1 MFILPKILNVIHT
14 MIISSISYKG
24 GVGKSTV
31 ARNLAVYFA
40 HSDYKVC
47 IVDADE
53 SQVTVKWSGVRLEKE
68 KEPVI
73 QVVGMTDPKA
83 LMGTVKQ
90 IYNDYDIVI
99 IDSPPSYNPISV
111 KIMLISHLI
120 LMPIKPTG
128 RDELETAKD
137 LLERY
142 TNSMEMK
149 EKKTEA
155 RFIINEFNPS
165 PSFHKSF
172 IAILKEIGEE
182 YNVPVLDTYLR
193 YRPAVYS
200 ECSAK
205 GIGVIEYNNKAA
217 KKEFKNLAENILK
230 IGEEI

>member
-1 MFILPKILNVIHT
+1 

-24 GVGKSTV
+24 GVGKSTI

-40 HSDYKVC
+40 KQGHKVC

-53 SQVTVKWSGVRLEKE
+53 SQVTVKWSGVRLDKE
-68 KEPVI
+68 VEPVI
-73 QVVGMTDPKA
+73 QVVGMTDPRA

-90 IYNDYDIVI
+90 LYNDYEVVV

-137 LLERY
+137 LLDRY
-142 TNSMEMK
+142 ENAMEMK
-149 EKKTEA
+149 EDKTPA
-155 RFIINEFNPS
+155 YFIINEFNPR

-172 IAILKEIGEE
+172 VSVLKEIAEE
-182 YNVPVLDTYLR
+182 YNVAVLETFLH

-205 GIGVIEYNNKAA
+205 GIGVIEYKEARA
-217 KKEFKNLAENILK
+217 KKEFIKLAEK
-230 IGEEI
+230 VVEIGEQI

>member
-1 MFILPKILNVIHT
+1 

-24 GVGKSTV
+24 GVGKSTI

-40 HSDYKVC
+40 LQDYKVC

-53 SQVTVKWSGVRLEKE
+53 SQVTIKWSGVRMDKGT
-68 KEPVI
+68 KPII
-73 QVVGMTDPKA
+73 QVIGMTDPKA

-90 IYNDYDIVI
+90 LYNDYDIVV
-99 IDSPPSYNPISV
+99 IDSPPSYHPISV

-142 TNSMEMK
+142 SEAMEMK
-149 EKKTEA
+149 EDSTPA
-155 RFIINEFNPS
+155 YFIVNEFNPR

-172 IAILKEIGEE
+172 VAILKEIGEE
-182 YNVPVLDTYLR
+182 YNVPIFDTYIN

-200 ECSAK
+200 ESSAK
-205 GIGVIEYNNKAA
+205 GIGVLEHSSATA
-217 KKEFKNLAENILK
+217 KKEFINLAKQIVH
-230 IGEEI
+230 IGTNV

>member
-1 MFILPKILNVIHT
+1 

-24 GVGKSTV
+24 GVGKSTI

-40 HSDYKVC
+40 HQDYKVC

-53 SQVTVKWSGVRLEKE
+53 SQVTIKWSGVRMDKE
-68 KEPVI
+68 IEPVI

-90 IYNDYDIVI
+90 LYQDYDIVV

-142 TNSMEMK
+142 SEAMEMK
-149 EKKTEA
+149 EEHTPA
-155 RFIINEFNPS
+155 YFIVNEFNPR

-172 IAILKEIGEE
+172 VSILKDIGEE
-182 YNVPVLDTYLR
+182 YNTPIFEHYIH

-200 ECSAK
+200 ECSAR
-205 GIGVIEYNNKAA
+205 GIGVMEYNSKAA
-217 KKEFKNLAENILK
+217 KKEFSSLAEQIVH
-230 IGEEI
+230 IGTSV

>member
-1 MFILPKILNVIHT
+1 

-24 GVGKSTV
+24 GVGKSTI
-31 ARNLAVYFA
+31 ARNLAVFFA
-40 HSDYKVC
+40 TKGYKVC

-53 SQVTVKWSGVRLEKE
+53 SQVTVKWSGVRMDKE
-68 KEPVI
+68 IKPVI
-73 QVVGMTDPKA
+73 QVIGMTDPKA

-90 IYNDYDIVI
+90 LYNDYDIVV
-99 IDSPPSYNPISV
+99 IDSPPSYHPISV

-142 TNSMEMK
+142 SEAMELK
-149 EKKTEA
+149 DEKTLA
-155 RFIINEFNPS
+155 YFVVNEFNPR

-172 IAILKEIGEE
+172 VAILSEIGQE
-182 YNVPVLDTYLR
+182 YNAPVMETYLH

-205 GIGVIEYNNKAA
+205 GIGVIEHNNKVA
-217 KKEFKNLAENILK
+217 KKEFSNLANTIIQ
-230 IGEEI
+230 IGENL

>member
-1 MFILPKILNVIHT
+1 

-40 HSDYKVC
+40 NNDYKVC

-53 SQVTVKWSGVRLEKE
+53 SQVTVKWSGARLEKE
-68 KEPVI
+68 IEPTI
-73 QVVGMTDPKA
+73 QVVGMTNPKA

-90 IYNDYDIVI
+90 LYKDHDIVI

-120 LMPIKPTG
+120 LIPIKPTG

-142 TNSMEMK
+142 ETAMEANDK
-149 EKKTEA
+149 EIEA
-155 RFIINEFNPS
+155 RFIINEYNPS
-165 PSFHKSF
+165 PSFHKTF
-172 IAILKEIGEE
+172 VGI
-182 YNVPVLDTYLR
+182 
-193 YRPAVYS
+193 
-200 ECSAK
+200 CSLK
-205 GIGVIEYNNKAA
+205 GIGVIEYNNKTA
-217 KKEFKNLAENILK
+217 KKEVIRLAEK
-230 IGEEI
+230 VEEIGEKIV

>member
-1 MFILPKILNVIHT
+1 
-14 MIISSISYKG
+14 MIVSSISYKG
-24 GVGKSTV
+24 GVGKSTI

-40 HSDYKVC
+40 KQDYKVC

-53 SQVTVKWSGVRLEKE
+53 SQVTVKWSGVRMEKE
-68 KEPVI
+68 IEPVI

-90 IYNDYDIVI
+90 LYNDYDIIV
-99 IDSPPSYNPISV
+99 IDSPPSYHPISV

-142 TNSMEMK
+142 SEAMEMK
-149 EKKTEA
+149 ESRTQA
-155 RFIINEFNPS
+155 FFIINEFNPR

-172 IAILKEIGEE
+172 VSILSEIGEE
-182 YNVPVLDTYLR
+182 YNTPILETYIH

-205 GIGVIEYNNKAA
+205 GIGVVEHGSKRA
-217 KKEFKNLAENILK
+217 KEEFKELAKRIVS
-230 IGEEI
+230 IGETI

>member
-1 MFILPKILNVIHT
+1 

-24 GVGKSTV
+24 GVGKSTI

-40 HSDYKVC
+40 KNGQKVC
-47 IVDADE
+47 IVDADA
-53 SQVTVKWSGVRLEKE
+53 SQVTVKWSGVRLENE
-68 KEPVI
+68 KEPTI
-73 QVVGMTDPKA
+73 QVIGMTDPKA

-90 IYNDYDIVI
+90 LYNDYDIIV

-142 TNSMEMK
+142 QEAMHMK
-149 EKKTEA
+149 EEVTQA
-155 RFIINEFNPS
+155 YFVINEFNPS

-172 IAILKEIGEE
+172 VAVLSEIGEE
-182 YNVPVLDTYLR
+182 YNAPVLETYIN

-205 GIGVIEYNNKAA
+205 GIGVIEHGNKSA
-217 KKEFKNLAENILK
+217 KNEFIKLAEKITQ
-230 IGEEI
+230 IGERI